1 MVLVVWSG
9 HWSALSST
17 SPATVPASI
26 AIQLFPKG
34 HIEFVEN
41 EYRLAVQ
48 AQPPN
53 KSVLG
58 TRESFSVNQA
68 LSRTA
73 RLDRHRPM
81 CIVMAW
87 VKETVK
93 WTPTSCH
100 RIRLCEQVYRVL
112 VEQVKGVMRA
122 STSSGMTRTQL
133 PLLHV
138 AFSADA
144 AHAWRSVWLDRPS
157 WTSIPV
163 PAPPRYMSLTFSM
176 PKYNPFS
183 FFIIF
188 IE

>member
-9 HWSALSST
+9 HWIALSST

-26 AIQLFPKG
+26 AIQLFPKA

-41 EYRLAVQ
+41 EYRLAVH

-93 WTPTSCH
+93 WTPTTCH

-112 VEQVKGVMRA
+112 VEQVKGDASEQIQWDDANATAAAPRRFFRWRRA
-122 STSSGMTRTQL
+122 CSALCLIGSTFLNQHPSTRS
-133 PLLHV
+133 P
-138 AFSADA
+138 
-144 AHAWRSVWLDRPS
+144 
-157 WTSIPV
+157 
-163 PAPPRYMSLTFSM
+163 
-176 PKYNPFS
+176 
-183 FFIIF
+183 
-188 IE
+188 